1 MISCTRQQGSGNAL
15 TQTRRVNDF
24 NRIYVNGSMKLNIIQ
39 SDKYSVMV
47 TADDNVVNSIL
58 TPVKDGRL
66 IIENRKHVNNADI
79 YINITTPT
87 IKTIEIIGSTETCIS
102 GKFNVH
108 DIDIHL
114 NGSGNFLC
122 NEMESDGV
130 VRFFTKGSTN
140 VNVSGHVTSLACKC
154 EGSGNI
160 IADKLEAGN
169 VTARLH
175 SSGNVFVKTNGTLD
189 VAISASGSL
198 FYNGTPQKIL
208 KKIYGSG
215 RVLQR

>member
-1 MISCTRQQGSGNAL
+1 MISCTGQQGSGNAL
-15 TQTRRVNDF
+15 TQTRRVSDF
-24 NRIYVNGSMKLNIIQ
+24 NRIYVKGSMQLNITQ
-39 SDKYSVMV
+39 SDTYSVMV
-47 TADDNVVNSIL
+47 TADDNVVNGIL

-66 IIENRKHVNNADI
+66 IIENRKHVNHADI
-79 YINITTPT
+79 IVNITTPT
-87 IKTIEIIGSTETCIS
+87 INNIEIVGSTETCIS

-114 NGSGNFLC
+114 DGSGNFLC
-122 NEMESDGV
+122 NELESDGI

-140 VNVSGHVTSLACKC
+140 VNVSGHATSFACKC

-160 IADKLEAGN
+160 IADHLEAGN
-169 VTARLH
+169 VTARLN
-175 SSGNVFVKTNGTLD
+175 SSGNVFVKTNGTLN

-198 FYNGTPQKIL
+198 FYNGTPQNIV

-215 RVLQR
+215 SVLQR